1 VELETARRRRASQ
14 LRVGITRGVGSAQR
28 LRSLQAANREAE
40 AALKA
45 NVDQDKIDFERA
57 KAHGTVLQWLG

>member
-1 VELETARRRRASQ
+1 
-14 LRVGITRGVGSAQR
+14 
-28 LRSLQAANREAE
+28 LQAANREAE